1 MHYIKQ
7 SIPHWSH
14 WLTKKNERRSF
25 SLTSLAIP
33 SANSRAA
40 VLLRSTVKELLIAG
54 YMQFSGSISRGDS
67 NLSYLFPK
75 LATSNF
81 SQKYTYHV
89 EKIHE
94 ADDSIKLHLLHAM
107 FKSRC
112 SQGPW
117 TLDFY
122 TPVTRPPTVGVNVNA
137 S

>member
-1 MHYIKQ
+1 M
-7 SIPHWSH
+7 
-14 WLTKKNERRSF
+14 
-25 SLTSLAIP
+25 
-33 SANSRAA
+33 
-40 VLLRSTVKELLIAG
+40 KELLIAG
-54 YMQFSGSISRGDS
+54 YMEFSGSISRGDS
-67 NLSYLFPK
+67 NLSHLFPK

-94 ADDSIKLHLLHAM
+94 IDDSIKLHLLHAM

-117 TLDFY
+117 TLDFH